1 MQRRF
6 VRIMSVIGV
15 CLLAVGACRD
25 LAISAVLYDPS
36 SWLGILFQEGWPLL
50 LKLLLA
56 LSFALLADR
65 KHKFCYG
72 AMLLCCL
79 LFANDVR
86 RLTHASVFSV
96 AIIVGLTFSLL
107 VCAGVSRWLSPWQK
121 ERLRPYLQFYLQLFF
136 TVLLLTSALKL
147 VWGRVRYR
155 QMEEASQFCVL
166 VSPLWC
172 AGNFFSQR
180 TYELVCGDRVRRA
193 VASLSTAAFACA
205 PHRCGGRRQ
214 HPAHDALPGDHGR
227 TFCQ

>member
-1 MQRRF
+1 MQRTF

-25 LAISAVLYDPS
+25 LAISEVLYDPS
-36 SWLGILFQEGWPLL
+36 GWLGILFQEGWPLL

-56 LSFALLADR
+56 SQ
-65 KHKFCYG
+65 
-72 AMLLCCL
+72 LC
-79 LFANDVR
+79 A
-86 RLTHASVFSV
+86 TGGSEA
-96 AIIVGLTFSLL
+96 
-107 VCAGVSRWLSPWQK
+107 Q
-121 ERLRPYLQFYLQLFF
+121 
-136 TVLLLTSALKL
+136 VLLWGDAPLLSAVRKRCAPAGARFCFQCGDHRGPHFLSACLCRCQPLAVTLAEGAAPTVSAVLSSALFYRVAPHQRPQAGL
-147 VWGRVRYR
+147 GPCPLSTDGRSEPVL
-155 QMEEASQFCVL
+155 CL

-180 TYELVCGDRVRRA
+180 TYELVYGDRARRA

>member
-1 MQRRF
+1 MQRTF

-25 LAISAVLYDPS
+25 LAISEVLYDPS

-107 VCAGVSRWLSPWQK
+107 VCIGVSRWLSPWQK
-121 ERLRPYLQFYLQLFF
+121 ERLRPYLQLS
-136 TVLLLTSALKL
+136 SALFYRAAPHQRPQAGL
-147 VWGRVRYR
+147 GPCPLSTDGRSEPVL
-155 QMEEASQFCVL
+155 CL

-180 TYELVCGDRVRRA
+180 TYELVCGDRARRA